1 MDIRDAV
8 NFEYYKKMDTAELRK
23 NFLIQD
29 LFKKDSLN
37 LTYSYYDRMIVGGI
51 CPTKPIKLTMAREII
66 GGDYLLERRE
76 AGIINIGSKGD
87 VTVDGT
93 VYTLDSRDALYIGMG
108 AKEVVFSSADASKP
122 AKFYFNSSPAHKAY
136 PTTKIGIK
144 DAEPIHT
151 GEAEKNNKRTIY
163 KFIHPD
169 GVKSCQLVMG
179 MTLLDPPSIWNTM
192 PCHTHPRRI
201 EAYFYFDIP
210 GDDLLFHLMGKADE
224 TRHIVVRNEEAV
236 LSPSWSLHSGVGT
249 YKYSFIW
256 GMCGENQTFT
266 DMDGIPMKDIK

>member
-8 NFEYYKKMDTAELRK
+8 NFEYYKRMDTAEMRK

-51 CPTKPIKLTMAREII
+51 SPTKPIKLTMPREII

-76 AGIINIGSKGD
+76 AGIINIGAKGD
-87 VTVDGT
+87 VTIDGKA
-93 VYTLDSRDALYIGMG
+93 YTLDKRDAIYIGRG
-108 AKEVVFSSADASKP
+108 AKEVVFSSADAKTP
-122 AKFYFNSSPAHKAY
+122 AKFYLNSTPAHATH
-136 PTTKIGIK
+136 PTTQISIK
-144 DAEPIHT
+144 DATPQNM
-151 GEAEKNNKRTIY
+151 GEESKNNKRTIY

-179 MTLLDPPSIWNTM
+179 MTLLDKPSIWNSM

-210 GDDLLFHLMGKADE
+210 GDDIVFHFMGKPEE
-224 TRHIVVRNEEAV
+224 TRHLILRNEEAI
-236 LSPSWSLHSGVGT
+236 LSPSWSIHTGVGT
-249 YKYSFIW
+249 FNYSFIW
-256 GMCGENQTFT
+256 GMGGENQTFT
-266 DMDGIPMKDIK
+266 DMDAVPMKNLM